1 MLVMLKNNPEEKRP
15 IEVDTVTGEYYIRIP
30 EWVVND
36 CNWFEDT
43 EVNFKTDGEE
53 LIIKEQ
59 S

>member
-1 MLVMLKNNPEEKRP
+1 MQKNSAEETHA